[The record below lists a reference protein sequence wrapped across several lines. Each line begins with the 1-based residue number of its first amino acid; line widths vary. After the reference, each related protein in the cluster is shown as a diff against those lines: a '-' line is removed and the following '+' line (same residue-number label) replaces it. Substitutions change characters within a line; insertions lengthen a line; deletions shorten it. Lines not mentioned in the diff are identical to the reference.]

1 MTKVIVIG
9 EKPQKVE
16 KKPIEFLYCWGS
28 SNRVMKVDD
37 NTTASDYKFV
47 ELICLNYFDEYDL
60 MFAYYD
66 PENRG
71 AGVLYLGKFNDGVVK

>member
-16 KKPIEFLYCWGS
+16 KNPIEFLYCWGD
-28 SNRVMKVDD
+28 SNKVMETD
-37 NTTASDYKFV
+37 ASASEYKFV

-60 MFAYYD
+60 MFAYDD
-66 PENRG
+66 PKDRSRG
-71 AGVLYLGKFNDGVVK
+71 TLYLGKFNDGIV